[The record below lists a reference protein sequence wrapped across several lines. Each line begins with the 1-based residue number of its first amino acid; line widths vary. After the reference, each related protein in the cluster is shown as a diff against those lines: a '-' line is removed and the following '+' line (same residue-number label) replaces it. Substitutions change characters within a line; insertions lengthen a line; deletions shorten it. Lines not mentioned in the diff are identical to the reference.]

1 MTINRRVRLIPVA
14 LAAAL
19 AAGALAACSND
30 DNSDQS
36 YTPAAY
42 YQTVGNVYE
51 CYYTTTT
58 QEAYSLIAAGL
69 CPAGA
74 IPTQMPLS
82 WEEEYWDY
90 YSSPVYYNAYLP
102 VSYRSTYTHVTIVH
116 FSSTY
121 RTQIKTA
128 SARAV
133 YKSSSGG
140 TVAGSKVNT
149 KQFGSGSRTTTSYG
163 GGSRSGGSSS
173 YKSSYSG
180 TRSAGRH

>member
-1 MTINRRVRLIPVA
+1 MTINRRMRLISA
-14 LAAAL
+14 TLAAAL
-19 AAGALAACSND
+19 AGATLAGCSLSD
-30 DNSDQS
+30 DGDPS

-69 CPAGA
+69 CPAGSM
-74 IPTQMPLS
+74 PTRMPLS

-90 YSSPVYYNAYLP
+90 YSSPVYYNTYLP
-102 VSYRSTYTHVTIVH
+102 ASYRSTYTHVTIVH

-128 SARAV
+128 ASRAV

-149 KQFGSGSRTTTSYG
+149 KQFGSGSRTTKSYG
-163 GGSRSGGSSS
+163 GGSRSGSSS

-180 TRSAGRH
+180 SRSAGRH